1 MYNYWGCTQCT
12 SIILPLSYPLR
23 SLILILI
30 FREEDKLKYHGLLL
44 ACNGIKVSVK
54 VTECLSV
61 CSEGS
66 RFRLVAELD
75 YFKTSTGYPFI
86 KVTGCLCVCVCVCEL
101 KDLTN

>member
-12 SIILPLSYPLR
+12 SIILPLSYTLR

-44 ACNGIKVSVK
+44 ACNGIKVSSVK

-75 YFKTSTGYPFI
+75 YFKTATGYPFI
-86 KVTGCLCVCVCVCEL
+86 KVTGCLCVCVSVCTERI
-101 KDLTN
+101 